1 MVAYDFLIGGVI
13 PLLFLVS
20 AVRNSDAEVS
30 FTMVLSVALYFCVM
44 GAAIWAWW
52 GNDTG
57 RWLLLF
63 GVTLVALQWINNTL
77 QVLSASEVMP
87 GDTQRRMGVIFRA
100 AITITLNWW
109 YFNRKSTVRYYKQAK
124 RYRKR

>member
-1 MVAYDFLIGGVI
+1 MA
-13 PLLFLVS
+13 S
-20 AVRNSDAEVS
+20 TRWS
-30 FTMVLSVALYFCVM
+30 
-44 GAAIWAWW
+44 WAWW

-77 QVLSASEVMP
+77 QVLSASEVML

-109 YFNRKSTVRYYKQAK
+109 YFNRKGTVRYYKQAK